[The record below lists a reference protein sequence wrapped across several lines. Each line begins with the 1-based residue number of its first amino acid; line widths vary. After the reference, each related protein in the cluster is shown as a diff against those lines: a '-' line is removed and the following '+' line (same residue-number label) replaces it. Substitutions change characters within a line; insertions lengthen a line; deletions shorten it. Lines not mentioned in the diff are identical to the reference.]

1 MSRKFTAIY
10 KKKGKVYVGWVEEV
24 PGANTQGKT
33 LKETKENLREA
44 VLMILEANRNLNK
57 KESSKGKVIREELS
71 VTI

>member
-10 KKKGKVYVGWVEEV
+10 KKTKQGYIGWVEEI

-44 VLMILEANRNLNK
+44 VLMVLAANKFLNK
-57 KESSKGKVIREELS
+57 KQTEGKVIKEELS
-71 VTI
+71 VRI